1 MDSGS
6 GCISPG
12 SCSMWHKPSWRKL
25 PLDPSQRHWA
35 DNPWTAEQLY
45 QRNSHTVNKVLGPT
59 TDFSTWGSGKGT
71 ENLQGIRH
79 WRPVGFDYKT
89 STGLGEQALGGH
101 KQNHVCTRSQEKGA
115 VSPQVTELEFPV
127 RVRESLVEAWVN
139 TLASGQTIG
148 REHSLPHQQKIGLN
162 ITEYGPRPSEQDP
175 VSPTVIVS
183 HQEASITLLSLFIR
197 GQTEWKPQSQKNNQ
211 TDHMD
216 YSLV

>member
-1 MDSGS
+1 MDRGS
-6 GCISPG
+6 GCSRPV

-45 QRNSHTVNKVLGPT
+45 QRNSHTIKKVPGLT
-59 TDFSTWGSGKGT
+59 IDFPTWGSGKGT

-89 STGLGEQALGGH
+89 SAELGNKTMCAPEARRRSSAPTSDWVRIPCESPGLSGGS
-101 KQNHVCTRSQEKGA
+101 VSQHFGLRPNNREGTQPPP
-115 VSPQVTELEFPV
+115 STENWIQYCW
-127 RVRESLVEAWVN
+127 AW
-139 TLASGQTIG
+139 
-148 REHSLPHQQKIGLN
+148 
-162 ITEYGPRPSEQDP
+162 PRPSEQDP

-197 GQTEWKPQSQKNNQ
+197 GQTEWKPWSQKTNQ

-216 YSLV
+216 FNLV